1 MGSTSKVS
9 RRALMKCGLA
19 SATLPVVS
27 ELFGSPDGAQAQ
39 TNAETSFAAIPGQK
53 GVQDVF
59 GAYDV
64 DPNWPQPLSS
74 LPGNEQ
80 WNWGSG
86 EGVFAENP
94 DRVFILQRGE
104 LPNIKRPKE
113 IDLPQLGPSLGFPI
127 GRLPW
132 RDATSASP
140 PGPLDGPNH
149 GTENVDWRWQ
159 HCIVGVNAKGEIKET
174 WPEWDSMLRRPHA
187 IYINPYDKDKYVW
200 LVDDYRHAIFK
211 FTHDMKKLVQT
222 IGTPNQM
229 GADATHFSRPTYL
242 AWLPDS
248 TMFVADGYVGTRVA
262 KFDKDGKFIS
272 DWGMKGT
279 PPERDASRLS
289 QWRARSGRRRS
300 QRASFRQRPLQ
311 PPRPGVRH
319 QRQIP

>member
-1 MGSTSKVS
+1 
-9 RRALMKCGLA
+9 MKCGLA
-19 SATLPVVS
+19 SAALPVVS
-27 ELFGSPDGAQAQ
+27 ELLRSPVAAQAQ
-39 TNAETSFAAIPGQK
+39 TNPETSFAAIPGQK

-64 DPNWPQPLSS
+64 DSNWPQPLSS

-132 RDATSASP
+132 RDATTASP

-174 WPEWDSMLRRPHA
+174 WPEWDAMLRRPHA
-187 IYINPYDKDKYVW
+187 I
-200 LVDDYRHAIFK
+200 
-211 FTHDMKKLVQT
+211 
-222 IGTPNQM
+222 
-229 GADATHFSRPTYL
+229 
-242 AWLPDS
+242 
-248 TMFVADGYVGTRVA
+248 
-262 KFDKDGKFIS
+262 
-272 DWGMKGT
+272 
-279 PPERDASRLS
+279 
-289 QWRARSGRRRS
+289 
-300 QRASFRQRPLQ
+300 
-311 PPRPGVRH
+311 
-319 QRQIP
+319 